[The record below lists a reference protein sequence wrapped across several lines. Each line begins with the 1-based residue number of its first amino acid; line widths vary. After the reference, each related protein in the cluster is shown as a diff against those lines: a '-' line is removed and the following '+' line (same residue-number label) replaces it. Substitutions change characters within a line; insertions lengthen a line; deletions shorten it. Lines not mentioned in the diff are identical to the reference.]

1 MPGALLRY
9 LRTAVLNQI
18 RDEIRKAGRRPEFT
32 ELDEQLPALDRD
44 PLEEVI
50 GLQEVDRYNLA
61 LLQLPADQMEAFLMR
76 IEMDFSYRG
85 IADAMGRPSAD
96 AARMLVR
103 RAIRAMAEALRETP
117 PE

>member
-1 MPGALLRY
+1 
-9 LRTAVLNQI
+9 
-18 RDEIRKAGRRPEFT
+18 
-32 ELDEQLPALDRD
+32 
-44 PLEEVI
+44 
-50 GLQEVDRYNLA
+50 
-61 LLQLPADQMEAFLMR
+61 MR